1 MRQLT
6 DFTRTVQLTLLA
18 AVLLSISSTMI
29 GQQQPP
35 AVSHPSTSSV
45 QVTPRQAPSPYGNAP
60 NPGIGVQ
67 RAQGAITGFVYW
79 QLNIL
84 QPQSN
89 CQGLT
94 VKVATVTKSGLPLQ
108 LLSTTSAFTPMGP
121 VTDESAPGMPKYMLC
136 SYAFQNLPK
145 NVALRVLLYGAPSSA
160 TVSMPSSFQIPGGN
174 CNSTPSSTLS
184 FILTGGQVLCGN
196 GAFNINFKLTSA
208 AGTPPRTTAPL
219 LSGTP
224 KPPGLLP
231 NSGSTP
237 NAANQGPPAES
248 SSGAGTLLSSSQT
261 NAGGQAPSRP
271 RTGLLSSA
279 QSGRTANTIAAT
291 AGQKN
296 DKALPAA
303 DRAASHLPVTAL
315 NPGFHLTNFK
325 PAIHGFRFV
334 NSFVNDVVPSMD
346 VRTGGLCG
354 GMSYSALDYYFAHA
368 PVPQQTY
375 RPANRTTL
383 QSYLYNREVQSLAS
397 NLDKWAEV
405 GFNPGGSR
413 NGEFFNWGLQ
423 GTNGGRLEELRSFID
438 QGTPAVI
445 DLQGDGGTGNHQV
458 VAFGYSMGRYQG
470 DLKNFEDDLK
480 IVVYD
485 SNYPM
490 KTRTLIPDVPN
501 QLYRYAEGGPERWR
515 TYFVDKNYHAQTPP
529 SLPNPVYPN
538 DGTVRELILSFHTG
552 SDDMRGGNDNIDLA
566 VDLLD
571 GSRQLYPNVNLS
583 ARWLPNYIENA
594 RVILSTPVRP
604 DQIHDLVLTDT
615 FGGGMGGDNWDM
627 NSVSVGV
634 LVNGKISVATT
645 FGFHRFSADSD
656 GPKARTLTIPLN

>member
-136 SYAFQNLPK
+136 SYAFQNMPE
-145 NVALRVLLYGAPSSA
+145 NVAVRVLLYGAPSSA

-237 NAANQGPPAES
+237 NAANQGTPAES

-279 QSGRTANTIAAT
+279 QSGGTANTIAAT

-296 DKALPAA
+296 DKALPPAG
-303 DRAASHLPVTAL
+303 RGMSHAPVTAL

-354 GMSYSALDYYFAHA
+354 GMSYSALDYYFAHT

-383 QSYLYNREVQSLAS
+383 QSYLYNREVESLAS
-397 NLDKWAEV
+397 NLDKWAEL

-438 QGTPAVI
+438 QGIPAVI

-604 DQIHDLVLTDT
+604 DQIHDLVLADT